1 MHQFGDVSPFLQ
13 SHLEVAPA
21 TTKKLLE
28 LFTDQQKKGVLQIE
42 LVAIID
48 GGENFVKA
56 TYNLEGDGP
65 LVFECYEIL
74 TALTAGIHTAY
85 YPNLEDVARTLCG
98 GPAVSLQ
105 QWIEYGKSCLKP
117 GLDYFHDKF
126 KNDLSTSVEAFKA
139 TQLFVPSKTME
150 MQITVVELDT
160 FEAFP
165 FLNKSSSLHN
175 LKSVLNLYIGKAT
188 GVSADVDT
196 WSWWQNHS
204 AELPHRSAA
213 VRDVILVQPSSAA
226 AERIFSLLKASFN
239 PQQDTSLQDFVESS
253 LKLQYNQRK

>member
-1 MHQFGDVSPFLQ
+1 M
-13 SHLEVAPA
+13 
-21 TTKKLLE
+21 LE
-28 LFTDQQKKGVLQIE
+28 LFTDQQKKLA
-42 LVAIID
+42 AIID

-56 TYNLEGDGP
+56 RYNLEGDGP

-85 YPNLEDVARTLCG
+85 YPNLEAVARTLCG
-98 GPAVSLQ
+98 GQAVSLQ
-105 QWIEYGKSCLKP
+105 QWIEYDKSCLKS

-139 TQLFVPSKTME
+139 AQLFVPSKMME
-150 MQITVVELDT
+150 MQITAVEVDT

-165 FLNKSSSLHN
+165 FLNNSSSLHN
-175 LKSVLNLYIGKAT
+175 LKSGKAT

-196 WSWWQNHS
+196 WSWWQTHS
-204 AELPHRSAA
+204 AELPHWSAT
-213 VRDVILVQPSSAA
+213 VRDVVLVQPSSAA

-239 PQQDTSLQDFVESS
+239 NSRIVLYRIMLS
-253 LKLQYNQRK
+253 YH